1 MNVGLTLLAAICV
14 LAPRHAPAQGN
25 PPAEIF
31 ATVDGFNVT
40 APYLQRYMENHQARG
55 LMEAVIRAQVV
66 DHEALVQGVTPSH
79 DEVTAELSRRRAQF
93 VSDDDFAYHVQQLGY
108 TPKGY
113 REQVRTELALG
124 ALLDRAA
131 SVSDDKAKAYYDQ
144 HLSEFS
150 SETELHILHLA
161 TKTQADA
168 LAAFR
173 SLVDGTPFEVA
184 ARRFSAQQPP
194 ESGGD
199 LGWVT
204 KDTIPVKGLWE
215 VAHALEQGD
224 TSEPFELD
232 GQYHVVRLAG
242 VRPGGLRTFDEAKD
256 DIKRKLREG
265 AGLSEEDYVTSLLA
279 KAQIRLYWAP
289 VSYLQD
295 EYAQLKQ
302 IRIAVNGRT
311 LRLSP
316 APYINERGVML
327 APAKQVLQGLGAA
340 VQWRS
345 GAKSLEV
352 KRGNTTATL
361 ALGESAAVVN
371 GQVMD
376 IGAAPLLKDQ
386 VLFVPVRGIVAI
398 CGASMSWNA
407 VTKLISITAAVAA
420 PPPAAKAEPVAEG

>member
-1 MNVGLTLLAAICV
+1 
-14 LAPRHAPAQGN
+14 
-25 PPAEIF
+25 
-31 ATVDGFNVT
+31 
-40 APYLQRYMENHQARG
+40 
-55 LMEAVIRAQVV
+55 
-66 DHEALVQGVTPSH
+66 
-79 DEVTAELSRRRAQF
+79 
-93 VSDDDFAYHVQQLGY
+93 
-108 TPKGY
+108 
-113 REQVRTELALG
+113 
-124 ALLDRAA
+124 
-131 SVSDDKAKAYYDQ
+131 
-144 HLSEFS
+144 
-150 SETELHILHLA
+150 
-161 TKTQADA
+161 
-168 LAAFR
+168 
-173 SLVDGTPFEVA
+173 
-184 ARRFSAQQPP
+184 
-194 ESGGD
+194 
-199 LGWVT
+199 
-204 KDTIPVKGLWE
+204 
-215 VAHALEQGD
+215 
-224 TSEPFELD
+224 
-232 GQYHVVRLAG
+232 